1 METNESPD
9 EKNLDLAQESSS
21 PDVPNMTSQHK
32 TSNEQHDVDAAGTG
46 GGGHGIASSHPTS
59 YLETLMHL
67 LKGNVGPG
75 LFAMGDGFKNCGILL
90 APFLTVA
97 LGIVCVH
104 SEHILVRIYT
114 ADPP

>member
-1 METNESPD
+1 MEMNESPD

-21 PDVPNMTSQHK
+21 HDVPNTTSQHK
-32 TSNEQHDVDAAGTG
+32 TKTSNEQNDVDAAGSG
-46 GGGHGIASSHPTS
+46 GGGHGMASSHPTS

-104 SEHILVRIYT
+104 SEHILVRMYH
-114 ADPP
+114 